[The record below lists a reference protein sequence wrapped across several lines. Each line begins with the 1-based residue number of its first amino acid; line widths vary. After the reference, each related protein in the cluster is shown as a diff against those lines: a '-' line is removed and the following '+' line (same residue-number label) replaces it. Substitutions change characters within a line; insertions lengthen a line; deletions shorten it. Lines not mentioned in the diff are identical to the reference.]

1 MTIPMA
7 LKTNHIH
14 ISALGLKTLTK
25 SDLEG
30 WQLLLRGS
38 ELILVWKK
46 LATLSRLS
54 PLPSRLRVRLMN
66 LIDMRFSMLNS
77 LIDPL

>member
-1 MTIPMA
+1 MA
-7 LKTNHIH
+7 LKTNHIQ
-14 ISALGLKTLTK
+14 ISALGLKTLTR

-38 ELILVWKK
+38 ELIPVWKK
-46 LATLSRLS
+46 PATLSRLS
-54 PLPSRLRVRLMN
+54 PLPSRLWVRLMK
-66 LIDMRFSMLNS
+66 LFDMRFSMFNS